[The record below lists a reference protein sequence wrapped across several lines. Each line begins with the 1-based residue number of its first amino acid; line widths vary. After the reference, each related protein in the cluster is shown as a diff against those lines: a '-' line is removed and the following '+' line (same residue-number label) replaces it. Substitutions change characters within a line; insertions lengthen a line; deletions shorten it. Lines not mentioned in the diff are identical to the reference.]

1 MSTCLKI
8 GSLAIANRA
17 ALDLDQ
23 TYETIGGETLLRTV
37 SGAAIRQET
46 WRRLRTTLSGGGWLP
61 AGLETINTSTTQ
73 TVACIVPRALIADAS
88 RQATL
93 PAGRRADAGHL
104 PFALAL
110 MAFGDAVNTPVT
122 MAGNVATADAV
133 SGAIGYQILYFPLL
147 TCWVQR
153 PTESG
158 SRGDASY
165 RWELVAEEV

>member
-1 MSTCLKI
+1 MTTVLKI
-8 GSLAIANRA
+8 GALAIPNRA
-17 ALDLDQ
+17 ALDIEQ

-37 SGAAIRQET
+37 SGAAIKQET
-46 WRRLRTTLSGGGWLP
+46 WRRLRTTISGGGWLP
-61 AGLETINTSTTQ
+61 AGLESIDTSTTQ
-73 TVACIVPRALIADAS
+73 SVACLVPRALIADAS

-93 PAGRRADAGHL
+93 PVGRRADAGHL

-110 MAFGDAVNTPVT
+110 LPFGDAVPTPLAVV
-122 MAGNVATADAV
+122 GNVGTATAVAD
-133 SGAIGYQILYFPLL
+133 AIGYQILYFPLL

-153 PTESG
+153 PSESG